1 MPKNDQTEPLVIPIE
16 WNISDDIVARYATNM
31 LVQSGE
37 NEFFVSFFES
47 RPPLLL
53 GTPEQISKQVI
64 GLKSVKANCVAQII
78 ISAEKMPSFIE
89 ALQTSLKRSLQIKGE
104 ETQE

>member
-1 MPKNDQTEPLVIPIE
+1 MSNDNPKEPLVIPIE
-16 WNISDDIVARYATNM
+16 WNISENIVARYATNM

-53 GTPEQISKQVI
+53 GTPEQISKQVND
-64 GLKSVKANCVAQII
+64 LKSVKANCVAQII

-104 ETQE
+104 EEQE